1 MQMDEI
7 LCGIAE
13 DVKNFAVIYC
23 VGKLFFILF
32 FNYSYNYSYN
42 L

>member
-7 LCGIAE
+7 LCDIAE

-23 VGKLFFILF
+23 VGEIISLLC
-32 FNYSYNYSYN
+32 
-42 L
+42 